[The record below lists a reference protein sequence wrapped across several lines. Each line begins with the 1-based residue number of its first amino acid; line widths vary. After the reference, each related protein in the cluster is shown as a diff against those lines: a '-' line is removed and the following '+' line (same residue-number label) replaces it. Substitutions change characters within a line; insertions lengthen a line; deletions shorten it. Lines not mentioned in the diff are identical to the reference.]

1 MAVTLYKRQRQIVDF
16 ISQYIQTHGYSPTL
30 SEIAVAIN
38 VSSLAT
44 VHEHLQALIKKKI
57 IRKYEGAVRGIELLD
72 KTIGQIVNVVELP
85 ILGYI
90 AAGKPIQ
97 PYTDPNA
104 QLKVSPTMLTGKR
117 KAFVLQVK
125 GDSMIEEGI
134 FDSDYVVCEEVEDA
148 KDRDIVVAM
157 LDNKWMISPALALC
171 RWLDQLALW
180 RVERGQATLT
190 TVAVAEERKLVTV
203 LFADVT
209 GSTATRG
216 GNVHATGCVD
226 ERDGHGAPPGAMGS
240 VSSTASATALPRSA
254 GSPSSMSKPRTM
266 SPQVKTRT
274 SPSPSRAMLRCASG
288 ARSPEAPTEPLPG
301 MQGRMPAL

>member
-30 SEIAVAIN
+30 SEIADAIS

-85 ILGYI
+85 ILGFI

-104 QLKVSPTMLTGKR
+104 HLKVSPTMLTGKR

-157 LDNKWMISPALALC
+157 LDNGLCTLKRFFREKTRVRLEPANA
-171 RWLDQLALW
+171 
-180 RVERGQATLT
+180 
-190 TVAVAEERKLVTV
+190 
-203 LFADVT
+203 
-209 GSTATRG
+209 
-216 GNVHATGCVD
+216 
-226 ERDGHGAPPGAMGS
+226 
-240 VSSTASATALPRSA
+240 
-254 GSPSSMSKPRTM
+254 SMSPIFATN
-266 SPQVKTRT
+266 VKI
-274 SPSPSRAMLRCASG
+274 
-288 ARSPEAPTEPLPG
+288 
-301 MQGRMPAL
+301 QGRVVGVIRRYGNE